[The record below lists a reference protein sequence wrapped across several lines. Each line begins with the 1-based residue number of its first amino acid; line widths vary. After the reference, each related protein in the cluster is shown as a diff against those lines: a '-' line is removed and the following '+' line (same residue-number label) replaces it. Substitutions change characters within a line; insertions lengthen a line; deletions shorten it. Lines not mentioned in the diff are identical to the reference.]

1 MSLNKHQRH
10 VTSEELKAHFYES
23 TLSIEN
29 IAQEMNISIEEV
41 ERVLDMDAP
50 NGFFGN
56 KLQTFIHLVWD
67 VRDLINDNIRQ
78 NGDQPEDYTYLK
90 GEKEDYWFL
99 Q

>member
-10 VTSEELKAHFYES
+10 VTSEELKAHFHES

-41 ERVLDMDAP
+41 ERVLDMDGP

-78 NGDQPEDYTYLK
+78 NGAQPEDYTYLK

>member
-1 MSLNKHQRH
+1 NLVNYEYKYKGLINLFFEKMVNISLNKHQRH
-10 VTSEELKAHFYES
+10 VTSEELKAHFHES

-56 KLQTFIHLVWD
+56 K
-67 VRDLINDNIRQ
+67 
-78 NGDQPEDYTYLK
+78 
-90 GEKEDYWFL
+90 
-99 Q
+99 

>member
-1 MSLNKHQRH
+1 MSLNIEQRRI
-10 VTSEELKAHFYES
+10 TSEELKAHFETS
-23 TLSIEN
+23 TLSMEN
-29 IAQEMNISIEEV
+29 IAQEMNISV
-41 ERVLDMDAP
+41 EQVEKVLNMDAP

-67 VRDLINDNIRQ
+67 IRDLINENIKQ
-78 NGDQPEDYTYLK
+78 NGDMPKEYSYLK

>member
-10 VTSEELKAHFYES
+10 VTSEELKAHFHES

-67 VRDLINDNIRQ
+67 VRDLITDNIRQ
-78 NGDQPEDYTYLK
+78 NGDQPKDYTYLK
-90 GEKEDYWFL
+90 GGKEDYWFL

>member
-1 MSLNKHQRH
+1 M
-10 VTSEELKAHFYES
+10 VTA
-23 TLSIEN
+23 SIEN
-29 IAQEMNISIEEV
+29 IAYEMNISVEEV
-41 ERVLDMDAP
+41 ERVLNMDAP

-56 KLQTFIHLVWD
+56 KLQIFIHLVWD

-78 NGDQPEDYTYLK
+78 NGDQPKDYTYLK